1 MAYKRKTEDVYGLF
15 YDYGYGDGPEELC
28 SCSTWREAV
37 EDRKAYIL
45 NEGICPRIKK
55 YRVRKKDKNK

>member
-15 YDYGYGDGPEELC
+15 YDYGYGDGLEEI
-28 SCSTWREAV
+28 SVCSTWHEAV
-37 EDRKAYIL
+37 EDRKSYIL

-55 YRVRKKDKNK
+55 YRVKINNKE